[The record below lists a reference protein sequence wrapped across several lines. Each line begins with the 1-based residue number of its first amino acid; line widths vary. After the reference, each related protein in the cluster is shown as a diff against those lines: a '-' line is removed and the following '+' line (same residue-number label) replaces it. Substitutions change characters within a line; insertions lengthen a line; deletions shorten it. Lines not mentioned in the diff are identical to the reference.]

1 MQEKRQL
8 GMKFAYSKHGAAFVV
23 YLTILVLGLVA
34 ISAAVRPGNYEIYD
48 MQAVKMES
56 HYIANEPPE
65 SLDVLFIGNSIA
77 YSAFSPLH
85 FWKESG
91 FTSYVLAT
99 PGQRLCDTYAILYN
113 ALHKQSPKVV
123 VLETNSF
130 YKDIGTD
137 QNQKDVIFNLYAK
150 IFPILKYHS
159 FYKSNSDNAIYDKF
173 SLYKGFRPYEA
184 AHGLQKPFAD
194 YIDHDM
200 KAVDIPKGNLK
211 YLNELYDLCRQDNT
225 NLVLIS
231 APTTN
236 SWNYGRHLGI
246 ANWAKM
252 HRIKYTD
259 MNLLP
264 DQVGINWKEDTRDG
278 GDHMNIYGARVVDKF
293 VANYLKKNFVLPDRR
308 NDVKYASWN
317 SDCKRAKIY

>member
-1 MQEKRQL
+1 
-8 GMKFAYSKHGAAFVV
+8 MKFNYNNHKASLVV
-23 YLTILVLGLVA
+23 YLTILILGLLA
-34 ISAAVRPGNYEIYD
+34 ISEAVKPRGYEIYD
-48 MQAVKMES
+48 MQTVKMES
-56 HYIANEPPE
+56 RYIANEPPN
-65 SLDVLFIGNSIA
+65 SVDVFFIGNSIA

-85 FWKESG
+85 FWKENG

-99 PGQRLCDTYAILYN
+99 PGQRLCDTYAIVCN
-113 ALHKQSPKVV
+113 ALKKQSPKVI
-123 VLETNSF
+123 VLETNSL

-137 QNQKDVIFNLYAK
+137 QNQKDTIFNLYAK

-173 SLYKGFRPYEA
+173 SLYKGFRPYESA
-184 AHGLQKPFAD
+184 RGLQKPFAD
-194 YIDHDM
+194 YIDRNM
-200 KAVDIPKGNLK
+200 KAVDIPEGNLK
-211 YLNELYDLCRQDNT
+211 YLNQLYNLCKQNNIDLM
-225 NLVLIS
+225 LIS

-246 ANWAKM
+246 AEWAKK
-252 HRIKYTD
+252 RQLNYTD

-293 VANYLKKNFVLPDRR
+293 VANYLKKNFILPDHRK
-308 NDVKYASWN
+308 DTAYASWN
-317 SDCKRAKIY
+317 IDCKRVKIY